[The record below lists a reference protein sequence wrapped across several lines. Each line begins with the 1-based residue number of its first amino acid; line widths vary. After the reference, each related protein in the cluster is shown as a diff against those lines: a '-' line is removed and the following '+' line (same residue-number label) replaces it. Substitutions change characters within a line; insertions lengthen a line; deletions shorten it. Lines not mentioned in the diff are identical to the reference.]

1 MTVFTPDW
9 RVKINGIT
17 VTAITLVNLTIT
29 SGRQTIY
36 EQPSASYCNVSLITD
51 PSQSVPYEIN
61 DSVTI
66 EVKKSDNSYVNLFG
80 GFLSDIAII
89 VTNAGTIQA
98 RQEIRIVA
106 LGAIARMVRSNFVG
120 NLGPNNDGDQILEV
134 LEGVLFASWN
144 QLPGALTWDNY
155 EPATQWEDA
164 ENTGL
169 GEIDTPGDYS
179 LAALSNLDQ
188 SVYSL
193 ATQIA
198 NSGLGYFYED
208 SQGRIG
214 YADST
219 HRSEY
224 LAANGYVDLD
234 ARQAFGSGMTILK
247 RSGDVRNSL
256 SIIYGAS
263 GNQSYEEEDLSSV
276 ALYGELAWVITT
288 HLQNLTDAE
297 DQADFYL
304 QIRAFPQY
312 EMPSITYPL
321 QNPEID
327 DADRDALLE
336 VFMGQPLN
344 IQNLPSNMTLGE
356 YQGFV
361 EGWTWRAG
369 VSGLSIELTL
379 SPIAFSL
386 QAFRWNSVPVG
397 ETWNSISPTLEWYNA
412 TIVA

>member
-9 RVKINGIT
+9 RVKINGTT

-66 EVKKSDNSYVNLFG
+66 EVKKSDNSYVSLFG
-80 GFLSDIAII
+80 GFLSDIAVV

-98 RQEIRIVA
+98 RQEVRIVA
-106 LGAIARMVRSNFVG
+106 LGAIARLARSNFVG
-120 NLGPNNDGDQILEV
+120 NLSPNNDGDQMLEV
-134 LEGVLFASWN
+134 LEGVLLASWN
-144 QLPGALTWDNY
+144 EVPGSLTWDNY
-155 EPATQWEDA
+155 EPTTQWQDA

-219 HRSEY
+219 HRGQY
-224 LAANGYVDLD
+224 LATNGYVDLD

-247 RSGDVRNSL
+247 RAGDVRNSL

-263 GNQSYEEEDLSSV
+263 GNQSYEQEDAASV
-276 ALYGELAWVITT
+276 ALYGELAWVVTT
-288 HLQNLTDAE
+288 HLLNLTDAE
-297 DQADFYL
+297 DQSDFYL

-386 QAFRWNSVPVG
+386 QAFKWIDVPVG

>member
-1 MTVFTPDW
+1 MTVFTPEW
-9 RVKINGIT
+9 RVKINGTT

-66 EVKKSDNSYVNLFG
+66 EVKKSDNSYVSLFG
-80 GFLSDIAII
+80 GFLSDIAVV

-98 RQEIRIVA
+98 RQEVRIVA
-106 LGAIARMVRSNFVG
+106 LGAIARLARSNFVG
-120 NLGPNNDGDQILEV
+120 NLSANNDGEQILEV
-134 LEGVLFASWN
+134 LEGVLLASWN
-144 QLPGALTWDNY
+144 EVPGSLTWNNY
-155 EPATQWEDA
+155 EPATQWQDA
-164 ENTGL
+164 ENIGL

-193 ATQIA
+193 ASQIA

-219 HRSEY
+219 HRAEY

-247 RSGDVRNSL
+247 RAGDVRNSL

-263 GNQSYEEEDLSSV
+263 GNQSYEQEDLSSV
-276 ALYGELAWVITT
+276 ALYGELAWVVTT

-336 VFMGQPLN
+336 VFIGQPLN

-361 EGWTWRAG
+361 EGWTWRAS
-369 VSGLSIELTL
+369 VSGLSLELTL

-386 QAFRWNSVPVG
+386 QAFRWNSMPVG
-397 ETWNSISPTLEWYNA
+397 ETWNSISPTLQWYNA

>member
-169 GEIDTPGDYS
+169 GEIDTPGDYQ

-224 LAANGYVDLD
+224 LSANGYVDLD

-397 ETWNSISPTLEWYNA
+397 ETWNSISPTLDWLNA

>member
-9 RVKINGIT
+9 RVKINGTT

-98 RQEIRIVA
+98 RQEVRIVA

-120 NLGPNNDGDQILEV
+120 NLSANNDGEQILEV
-134 LEGVLFASWN
+134 LEGVLFASWIEV
-144 QLPGALTWDNY
+144 PAALTWNDY
-155 EPATQWEDA
+155 EPTTQWQDA
-164 ENTGL
+164 EGS
-169 GEIDTPGDYS
+169 GIGDIDTPGDYS
-179 LAALSNLDQ
+179 LAALNNLDQ

-208 SQGRIG
+208 SQGQIG

-219 HRSEY
+219 HRAEY

-247 RSGDVRNSL
+247 RAGDVRNSL

-263 GNQSYEEEDLSSV
+263 GNQSYQQEDVASV
-276 ALYGELAWVITT
+276 SLYGELAWVVTT
-288 HLQNLTDAE
+288 HLQNLTDAQ

-304 QIRAFPQY
+304 EIRAFPQY

>member
-9 RVKINGIT
+9 RVKINGTT

-66 EVKKSDNSYVNLFG
+66 EVKKSDNTYVNLFG
-80 GFLSDIAII
+80 GSLSDIAII

-98 RQEIRIVA
+98 RQEVRIVA
-106 LGAIARMVRSNFVG
+106 LGAIAKMVRSNFVG
-120 NLGPNNDGDQILEV
+120 NLSADNDGDQMLEV
-134 LEGVLFASWN
+134 LTQVLIASWN
-144 QLPGALTWDNY
+144 EVPGALTWDNY
-155 EPATQWEDA
+155 EPTTQWQEA
-164 ENTGL
+164 ENNGL

-219 HRSEY
+219 HRGQY

-247 RSGDVRNSL
+247 RAGDVRNSL

-263 GNQSYEEEDLSSV
+263 GNQSYEDEDLSSV
-276 ALYGELAWVITT
+276 SLYGELAWVVTT
-288 HLQNLTDAE
+288 HLQNLSDAQ

-386 QAFRWNSVPVG
+386 QAFKWIDVPVG
-397 ETWNSISPTLEWYNA
+397 ETWNSISPILEWYNA

>member
-1 MTVFTPDW
+1 M
-9 RVKINGIT
+9 
-17 VTAITLVNLTIT
+17 
-29 SGRQTIY
+29 
-36 EQPSASYCNVSLITD
+36 
-51 PSQSVPYEIN
+51 
-61 DSVTI
+61 
-66 EVKKSDNSYVNLFG
+66 
-80 GFLSDIAII
+80 
-89 VTNAGTIQA
+89 
-98 RQEIRIVA
+98 
-106 LGAIARMVRSNFVG
+106 
-120 NLGPNNDGDQILEV
+120 

-144 QLPGALTWDNY
+144 EVPGALTWDNY
-155 EPATQWEDA
+155 EPATQWQDA

-179 LAALSNLDQ
+179 LAALNNLDQ

-193 ATQIA
+193 ASQIA

-224 LAANGYVDLD
+224 LAANGYVELD

-263 GNQSYEEEDLSSV
+263 GNQSYEDEDLSSV
-276 ALYGELAWVITT
+276 SLYGELAWVVTT
-288 HLQNLTDAE
+288 HLQNLSDAQ

-312 EMPSITYPL
+312 EMPIITYPL

>member
-9 RVKINGIT
+9 RVKINGTT

-66 EVKKSDNSYVNLFG
+66 EVKKSDNSYVSLFG
-80 GFLSDIAII
+80 GFLSDIAVV

-106 LGAIARMVRSNFVG
+106 LGAIARLARSNFVG
-120 NLGPNNDGDQILEV
+120 NLNANNDGDQILEV

-144 QLPGALTWDNY
+144 EVPGALTWDNY
-155 EPATQWEDA
+155 EPATQWQDA

-179 LAALSNLDQ
+179 LAALNNLDQ

-193 ATQIA
+193 ASQIA

-224 LAANGYVDLD
+224 LAANGYVELD

-263 GNQSYEEEDLSSV
+263 GNQSYEDEDLSSV
-276 ALYGELAWVITT
+276 SLYGELAWVVTT
-288 HLQNLTDAE
+288 HLQNLSDAQ

-312 EMPSITYPL
+312 EMPIITYPL

-386 QAFRWNSVPVG
+386 QAFRWNSVPVV

>member
-397 ETWNSISPTLEWYNA
+397 ETWNSISPTLDWLNA

>member
-9 RVKINGIT
+9 RVKINGTT

-66 EVKKSDNSYVNLFG
+66 EVKKSDNTYVNLFG

-98 RQEIRIVA
+98 RQEVRIVA
-106 LGAIARMVRSNFVG
+106 LGAIARLARSNFVG
-120 NLGPNNDGDQILEV
+120 NLSANNDGDQMLEV
-134 LEGVLFASWN
+134 LEGVLLASWN
-144 QLPGALTWDNY
+144 EVPGSLTWDNY
-155 EPATQWEDA
+155 EPTTQWQDA

-219 HRSEY
+219 HRAQY

-234 ARQAFGSGMTILK
+234 ARQAFGSGMTILQ
-247 RSGDVRNSL
+247 RAGDVRNSL

-263 GNQSYEEEDLSSV
+263 GNQSYEQESCRICCALWRTRLGGHNAFAEFNRCRGSSRF
-276 ALYGELAWVITT
+276 L
-288 HLQNLTDAE
+288 
-297 DQADFYL
+297 L
-304 QIRAFPQY
+304 QIRSFPQY

-397 ETWNSISPTLEWYNA
+397 ETWDSISPTLDWLNA

>member
-9 RVKINGIT
+9 RVKINGTT

-66 EVKKSDNSYVNLFG
+66 EVKKSDNSYVSLFG
-80 GFLSDIAII
+80 GFLSDIAVV

-106 LGAIARMVRSNFVG
+106 LGAIARLARSNFVG
-120 NLGPNNDGDQILEV
+120 NLNANNDGDQILEV

-144 QLPGALTWDNY
+144 EVPGALTWDNY
-155 EPATQWEDA
+155 EPATQWQDA

-179 LAALSNLDQ
+179 LAALNNLDQ

-193 ATQIA
+193 ASQIA

-224 LAANGYVDLD
+224 LAANGYVELD

-263 GNQSYEEEDLSSV
+263 GNQSYEDEDLSSV
-276 ALYGELAWVITT
+276 SLYGELAWVVTT
-288 HLQNLTDAE
+288 HLQNLSDAQ

-312 EMPSITYPL
+312 EMPIITYPL

>member
-1 MTVFTPDW
+1 MTVFTPEW
-9 RVKINGIT
+9 RVKINGTT
-17 VTAITLVNLTIT
+17 VTAITLINLTIT

-51 PSQSVPYEIN
+51 SSQSVPYEIN

-66 EVKKSDNSYVNLFG
+66 EVKKSDNTYVSLFG
-80 GFLSDIAII
+80 GFLSDIAVV

-98 RQEIRIVA
+98 RQEVRIVA

-120 NLGPNNDGDQILEV
+120 NLGANNDGDQILEV

-144 QLPGALTWDNY
+144 EVPGALTWDNY

-179 LAALSNLDQ
+179 LAALNNLDQ

-219 HRSEY
+219 HRAEY

-247 RSGDVRNSL
+247 RAGDVRNSL

-263 GNQSYEEEDLSSV
+263 GNQSYEDEDLSSV
-276 ALYGELAWVITT
+276 ALYGELAWVVTT

-304 QIRAFPQY
+304 QIRSFPQY

-336 VFMGQPLN
+336 IFMGQPLN

-361 EGWTWRAG
+361 EGWTWRAS
-369 VSGLSIELTL
+369 VSGLSLELTL

>member
-1 MTVFTPDW
+1 MTVFTPEW
-9 RVKINGIT
+9 RVKINGTT

-29 SGRQTIY
+29 SGRRTIY

-66 EVKKSDNSYVNLFG
+66 EVKKSDNTYVNLFG

-98 RQEIRIVA
+98 RQEVRIVA

-120 NLGPNNDGDQILEV
+120 NLSANNDGDQMLEV
-134 LEGVLFASWN
+134 LEKVLFASWN
-144 QLPGALTWDNY
+144 EVPGSLTWDNY
-155 EPATQWEDA
+155 EPATQWQDA

-169 GEIDTPGDYS
+169 GEIDTPGDYL

-224 LAANGYVDLD
+224 LAANGYLDLD

-247 RSGDVRNSL
+247 RAGDVRNSL

-263 GNQSYEEEDLSSV
+263 GNQSYEQEDLSSV
-276 ALYGELAWVITT
+276 ALYGELAWVVTT

-312 EMPSITYPL
+312 EMPSIIYPL
-321 QNPEID
+321 QNPDID

-361 EGWTWRAG
+361 EGWTWRAS
-369 VSGLSIELTL
+369 VSGLSLELTL

>member
-9 RVKINGIT
+9 RVKINGTT

-66 EVKKSDNSYVNLFG
+66 EVKKSDNTYVNLFG
-80 GFLSDIAII
+80 GSLSDIAII

-98 RQEIRIVA
+98 RQEVRIVA
-106 LGAIARMVRSNFVG
+106 LGAIAKMVRSNFVG
-120 NLGPNNDGDQILEV
+120 NLSADNDGDQMLEV
-134 LEGVLFASWN
+134 LTQVLIASWN
-144 QLPGALTWDNY
+144 EVPGALTWDNY
-155 EPATQWEDA
+155 EPTTQWQEA
-164 ENTGL
+164 ENNGL

-219 HRSEY
+219 HRGQY

-247 RSGDVRNSL
+247 RAGDVRNSL

-263 GNQSYEEEDLSSV
+263 GNQSYEDEDLSSIS
-276 ALYGELAWVITT
+276 LYGELAWVVIT

-312 EMPSITYPL
+312 EMPSIIYPL

-386 QAFRWNSVPVG
+386 QAFKWIDVPVG
-397 ETWNSISPTLEWYNA
+397 ETWNSISPILEWYNA

>member
-9 RVKINGIT
+9 RVKINGTT

-51 PSQSVPYEIN
+51 PSQSIPYDIN

-66 EVKKSDNSYVNLFG
+66 EVKKSDNTYVNLFG

-98 RQEIRIVA
+98 RQEVRIVA
-106 LGAIARMVRSNFVG
+106 LGAIARLARSNFVG
-120 NLGPNNDGDQILEV
+120 NLSADNDGDQMLEV
-134 LEGVLFASWN
+134 LEGVLLASWN
-144 QLPGALTWDNY
+144 EVPGSLTWDNY
-155 EPATQWEDA
+155 EPTTQWQDA

-169 GEIDTPGDYS
+169 GEIDTPGDYP
-179 LAALSNLDQ
+179 LAALSNLDE

-219 HRSEY
+219 HRAQY

-247 RSGDVRNSL
+247 RAGDVRNSL

-263 GNQSYEEEDLSSV
+263 GNQSYEQDDAASV
-276 ALYGELAWVITT
+276 ALYGELAWVVTT
-288 HLQNLTDAE
+288 HLQNLNDAE

>member
-9 RVKINGIT
+9 RVKINGTT

-51 PSQSVPYEIN
+51 PSQSIPYDIN

-66 EVKKSDNSYVNLFG
+66 EVKKSDNSYVSLFG

-98 RQEIRIVA
+98 RQEVRIVA

-120 NLGPNNDGDQILEV
+120 NLGANNDGDQILEV

-144 QLPGALTWDNY
+144 EVPGALTWDNY
-155 EPATQWEDA
+155 EPATQWQDA

-179 LAALSNLDQ
+179 LAALNNLDQ

-193 ATQIA
+193 ASQIA

-263 GNQSYEEEDLSSV
+263 GNQSYEDEDLSSV
-276 ALYGELAWVITT
+276 SLYGELAWVVTT
-288 HLQNLTDAE
+288 HLQNLTDVE

>member
-9 RVKINGIT
+9 RVKINGTT

-36 EQPSASYCNVSLITD
+36 EQPDASYCNVSLITD

-106 LGAIARMVRSNFVG
+106 LGAIARLARSNFVG
-120 NLGPNNDGDQILEV
+120 NLSANNDGDQMLEV
-134 LEGVLFASWN
+134 LEGVLLASWN
-144 QLPGALTWDNY
+144 EVPGSLTWDNY
-155 EPATQWEDA
+155 EPTTQWQDA

-193 ATQIA
+193 ATQIS

-219 HRSEY
+219 HRAQY

-247 RSGDVRNSL
+247 R
-256 SIIYGAS
+256 
-263 GNQSYEEEDLSSV
+263 
-276 ALYGELAWVITT
+276 LA
-288 HLQNLTDAE
+288 
-297 DQADFYL
+297 
-304 QIRAFPQY
+304 
-312 EMPSITYPL
+312 M
-321 QNPEID
+321 
-327 DADRDALLE
+327 
-336 VFMGQPLN
+336 
-344 IQNLPSNMTLGE
+344 
-356 YQGFV
+356 
-361 EGWTWRAG
+361 
-369 VSGLSIELTL
+369 
-379 SPIAFSL
+379 
-386 QAFRWNSVPVG
+386 
-397 ETWNSISPTLEWYNA
+397 
-412 TIVA
+412 

>member
-1 MTVFTPDW
+1 
-9 RVKINGIT
+9 
-17 VTAITLVNLTIT
+17 
-29 SGRQTIY
+29 
-36 EQPSASYCNVSLITD
+36 
-51 PSQSVPYEIN
+51 VPYDIN

-98 RQEIRIVA
+98 RQEVRIVA
-106 LGAIARMVRSNFVG
+106 LGAIARLARSNFLG
-120 NLGPNNDGDQILEV
+120 NLNANNDGDQMLEV
-134 LEGVLFASWN
+134 LEGVLLASWN
-144 QLPGALTWDNY
+144 EVPGSLTWDNY
-155 EPATQWEDA
+155 EPTTQWQDA

-219 HRSEY
+219 HRAQY

-247 RSGDVRNSL
+247 RAGDVRNSL

-263 GNQSYEEEDLSSV
+263 GNQSYEQEDAASV
-276 ALYGELAWVITT
+276 ALYGELAWVVTT

>member
-9 RVKINGIT
+9 RVKINGTT

-51 PSQSVPYEIN
+51 PSQLVPYEIN

-66 EVKKSDNSYVNLFG
+66 EIKKSDNTYVNLFG

-98 RQEIRIVA
+98 RQEVRIVA
-106 LGAIARMVRSNFVG
+106 LGAIARMARSNFVG
-120 NLGPNNDGDQILEV
+120 NLSANNDGDQILEV
-134 LEGVLFASWN
+134 LAGVLFASWN
-144 QLPGALTWDNY
+144 EIPAALTWDNY
-155 EPATQWEDA
+155 EPTTQWQDA

-179 LAALSNLDQ
+179 LAALNNLDQ

-247 RSGDVRNSL
+247 RAGDVRNSL

-263 GNQSYEEEDLSSV
+263 GNQSYEDEDLSSV

-288 HLQNLTDAE
+288 HLQNLSDAE

-361 EGWTWRAG
+361 EGWTWRAS
-369 VSGLSIELTL
+369 VSGLSLELTL

-397 ETWNSISPTLEWYNA
+397 ETWNSISPTLDWYNA